1 MNTNEHNRGSL
12 ILTITLNSALDV
24 TYRLAAV
31 RWRGANRV
39 REVWYRGGGKGINV
53 ARVLHALGREVVVT
67 GFAGGPTGE
76 RVRADLAAAGL
87 HQQLVP
93 IAAATRQTVT
103 VVETAASGGATLLS
117 EPGPRITGAEWRRLL
132 GHVGELLHG
141 AEAMVL
147 SGSMP
152 PGVPPDGYATLA
164 RQATAAGVPVLLDAD
179 ATALR
184 RGVAGR
190 PAIAKPNWEELHR
203 ATSARDPRTGAEAL
217 RRAGA
222 EAVVVSLGPDGLL
235 ASTPEGGWLAVP
247 PERLAGNPTGAGDAA
262 VAALAVG
269 VVSGQPW
276 PLRLTHAAALSAAAV
291 RAPLAGGFDQDVYRD
306 LLGRV
311 RVTPLA
317 TDEAAQ
323 CGDPPGEPPSEPR

>member
-1 MNTNEHNRGSL
+1 M
-12 ILTITLNSALDV
+12 ILTITLNSALDL
-24 TYRLAAV
+24 TYRLGAV
-31 RWRGANRV
+31 RWHGANRV
-39 REVWYRGGGKGINV
+39 REVRCRAGGKGINV
-53 ARVLHALGREVVVT
+53 ARVLHALGRDALVT

-76 RVRADLAAAGL
+76 QVRADLAAAGL
-87 HQQLVP
+87 HEQLVP
-93 IAAATRQTVT
+93 IAGDTRRTVAI
-103 VVETAASGGATLLS
+103 VETAASGGATLLS

-132 GHVGELLHG
+132 GHVGGLLDG

-147 SGSMP
+147 SGSVP

-164 RQATAAGVPVLLDAD
+164 RQAAAAGVPVLLDAD
-179 ATALR
+179 AAALR

-190 PAIAKPNWEELHR
+190 PAVAKPNWEELHR
-203 ATSARDPRTGAEAL
+203 ATSARDPLTGAETL

-235 ASTPEGGWLAVP
+235 ASTPAGGWRAAL

-269 VVSGQPW
+269 VASGQPW
-276 PLRLTHAAALSAAAV
+276 PLRLTHATALSAAAV
-291 RAPLAGGFDQDVYRD
+291 RAPLAGSFDQAVYQD

-317 TDEAAQ
+317 TGEQAQ
-323 CGDPPGEPPSEPR
+323 CGDPPGDPPDEPR